1 MAGQLRHLHVFSRKH
16 PSSSSSH
23 PPSSTLNSTKLKTLT
38 LIQTVVFSQLCRV
51 VGAVAGA
58 KSILLHILRAL
69 QMHLVRQLPMIAK
82 KSKTMSNDG
91 RKRKLFLGSFRLHYN
106 WCSSHVVPA
115 AAVAAPPLGDSIVSA
130 ARDECGGLS
139 GYLDWLEEKVDCEE
153 SGDID
158 QIADMF
164 IADCHE
170 RFRLEKVESDRRFQE
185 MLARS
190 V

>member
-1 MAGQLRHLHVFSRKH
+1 MELRHLHIFSRKH
-16 PSSSSSH
+16 PSSS
-23 PPSSTLNSTKLKTLT
+23 KLKTLT

-82 KSKTMSNDG
+82 KSND

-106 WCSSHVVPA
+106 WCSSHVAPTA
-115 AAVAAPPLGDSIVSA
+115 AAAPPLGGDSIGSAA
-130 ARDECGGLS
+130 ARDESGGLS
-139 GYLDWLEEKVDCEE
+139 GYLDWLEEKGDCEDEE

-158 QIADMF
+158 RIADMF

>member
-1 MAGQLRHLHVFSRKH
+1 MELRHHHVFSRKH
-16 PSSSSSH
+16 SSSS
-23 PPSSTLNSTKLKTLT
+23 KLKTLT

-82 KSKTMSNDG
+82 KSND

-106 WCSSHVVPA
+106 WCSSHVAPT
-115 AAVAAPPLGDSIVSA
+115 AAPHHGGDSIGSAA
-130 ARDECGGLS
+130 ARDEESGALS
-139 GYLDWLEEKVDCEE
+139 GYLEWLEEKEE
-153 SGDID
+153 SGEGGDID
-158 QIADMF
+158 RIADMF